1 MARRINVVMG
11 GPSAE
16 HEVSLATGREVLM
29 HLNRSRY
36 NPRAVVITHE
46 LKFYITDVPDTQLTP
61 ALEELAA
68 PETSSRFEGPYSPIA
83 AEKVWGD
90 CEAAFLALHGEFG
103 EDGVIQ
109 GYLDT
114 LGIPYNGSGV
124 LGSAVC
130 LNKVLTKRLF
140 EQAGIPTPP
149 YSIVDGSANASR
161 LAREHGLPCYVKC
174 PQSGS
179 SRLMG
184 HADTVEELDGY
195 IKEFSQHSEE
205 ILVETTVTGT
215 ELSCPVLEYPDGSV
229 RTLPAVLIRP
239 AKSSYFDFEAKYTD
253 GACEEIVPAPI
264 DKAIEARIRE
274 IALQAHKLC
283 HCRGLSRTDVIVQD
297 STIYALEIN
306 SLPGLTHQSL
316 APKSFAAQE
325 GDYEKLLDVLLR
337 SAIELRRNRRK

>member
-1 MARRINVVMG
+1 MARKINVVMG

-16 HEVSLATGREVLM
+16 HEVSLATGREVLL
-29 HLNRSRY
+29 HLNRSKY
-36 NPRAVVITHE
+36 TPRAVVITRE
-46 LKFYITDVPDTQLTP
+46 LQFYVADAADVGSLP
-61 ALEELAA
+61 AVEELAA
-68 PETSSRFEGPYSPIA
+68 PENSDRFQGPYAPGA

-149 YSIVDGSANASR
+149 YSIVDGSGNAPH
-161 LAREHGLPCYVKC
+161 LARLHGLPCYVKC

-184 HADTVEELDGY
+184 RADTVEQLAGY
-195 IKEFSQHSEE
+195 LKEFSQYSEE
-205 ILVETTVTGT
+205 VLVETTVTGM

-264 DKAIEARIRE
+264 DESVEARIRE

-283 HCRGLSRTDVIVQD
+283 NCRGLSRTDVILQE

-306 SLPGLTHQSL
+306 SLPGLTSQSL

-337 SAIELRRNRRK
+337 TAIELPRNRHK

>member
-16 HEVSLATGREVLM
+16 HEVSLATGREVLE

-46 LKFYITDVPDTQLTP
+46 LKFYITDVPDTQSIP
-61 ALEELAA
+61 ALEELAD
-68 PETSSRFEGPYSPIA
+68 PKTSGRFEGPYSPVA

-149 YSIVDGSANASR
+149 YSIVDDSGNAPR

-184 HADTVEELDGY
+184 RADTVEELQGY
-195 IKEFSQHSEE
+195 LTEFSKYSEE

-215 ELSCPVLEYPDGSV
+215 ELSCPVLEYPDGSL
-229 RTLPAVLIRP
+229 RTLPSVLIRP
-239 AKSSYFDFEAKYTD
+239 AKSAYFDFEAKYTD

-264 DKAIEARIRE
+264 DEAIEAHIRE

-283 HCRGLSRTDVIVQD
+283 NCRGLSRTDVIVQD

-306 SLPGLTHQSL
+306 SLPGLTRQSL

-325 GDYEKLLDVLLR
+325 GDYGKLLDVLLQ
-337 SAIELRRNRRK
+337 SAIELRRNRNK